1 MSTTLQQTE
10 LFLLGL
16 ATAGYVA
23 AWGLYL
29 GMFWTDGQKLS
40 RWASTLTWA
49 AWMLHAA
56 AFSVRTYQAGHLP
69 IYNGYEFSATFAG
82 GIVLVHLSFER
93 LSRRR
98 DLGVCILPVALGL
111 LAYAWTLSSAVEP
124 LIPIFRSYWLKIHV
138 LTAVVAYSAFAGTF
152 AASCLYLFRGRA
164 NGAKPVTGNPSSQ
177 GTLDRVA
184 YQAATVGFCFLSVC
198 IISGAIW
205 AEYVWGRFWSWDPK
219 ETWSLITWFIF
230 AAYLHTRYHRGWR
243 DRRAAVL
250 GIVGFILVLVTFV
263 GVDYLSPK
271 QHAFLLWETM

>member
-1 MSTTLQQTE
+1 MSATLQQTE
-10 LFLLGL
+10 LLLLGL
-16 ATAGYVA
+16 ATVGYVA

-29 GMFWTDGQKLS
+29 AVFWGGGERLS
-40 RWASTLTWA
+40 RWASLLTWA
-49 AWMLHAA
+49 AWMLHAT

-69 IYNGYEFSATFAG
+69 IYNGFEFTADFAG
-82 GIVLVHLSFER
+82 GIVLVHLIFER

-98 DLGVCILPVALGL
+98 EIGVCVLPVALAL
-111 LAYAWTLSSAVEP
+111 LAYAWTWPKAVEP
-124 LIPIFRSYWLKIHV
+124 LVPIFKSFWLKIHI
-138 LTAVVAYSAFAGTF
+138 LTAFAAYSAFAVTF
-152 AASCLYLFRGRA
+152 AASCLYLFRGPG
-164 NGAKPVTGNPSSQ
+164 NGAQPVTGNPSNP

-184 YQAATVGFCFLSVC
+184 YQAATVGFCFLSVT

-243 DRRAAVL
+243 ERRAAVL
-250 GIVGFILVLVTFV
+250 GVAGFLLVLVTFV

-271 QHAFLLWETM
+271 QHAFLLWDTM

>member
-1 MSTTLQQTE
+1 MSAMLQQTE
-10 LFLLGL
+10 LLLLGL
-16 ATAGYVA
+16 ASAGYVA
-23 AWGLYL
+23 GWAFYL
-29 GMFWTDGQKLS
+29 GVLWTGGEKLS
-40 RWASTLTWA
+40 RWASTLIWG

-56 AFSVRTYQAGHLP
+56 SFSVRTYQAGHLP

-82 GIVLVHLSFER
+82 GIVLVHLIFER

-111 LAYAWTLSSAVEP
+111 LAYAWSLSSAVEP

-138 LTAVVAYSAFAGTF
+138 LTAFVAYSAFAATF
-152 AASCLYLFRGRA
+152 AASCLYLFRGRV
-164 NGAKPVTGNPSSQ
+164 NGAQPNTGNSSSQ
-177 GTLDRVA
+177 GSLDRVA

-243 DRRAAVL
+243 ERRAAVL
-250 GIVGFILVLVTFV
+250 GIVGFILVLVTYV

-271 QHAFLLWETM
+271 QHAFLLWKTM